1 MHAELMHLTLHIILQ
16 TMFGRQLEN
25 ADQLGQAWT
34 TVLHHFNSQS
44 WALLRL
50 PDSWPTPANR
60 RFDAAL
66 NLLDE
71 VVNGLITARR
81 AGEPGD
87 DLLQLLLDAQDE
99 ETGVGMSDAQ
109 LRDEIM
115 TIFLAGHETSAI
127 GLTWALYLLAQHPD
141 KLAVLR
147 AEVDGVL
154 HGRTATFADL
164 PHLPYTLMVIEE
176 AMRLYPPFW
185 LIYRA
190 PVVPDEIGGY
200 ALTANDMVF
209 ICPAILHR
217 HPDHWPNADRFE
229 PERFALEQKRPSP
242 FVYFPFGAGPRQ
254 CIGNEFAL
262 MEMRLVLASFVSAF
276 DFQLIPDQTIQPEAS
291 VTLRPKH
298 GIKMQIAVRDGN

>member
-1 MHAELMHLTLHIILQ
+1 MP
-16 TMFGRQLEN
+16 
-25 ADQLGQAWT
+25 
-34 TVLHHFNSQS
+34 V
-44 WALLRL
+44 
-50 PDSWPTPANR
+50 
-60 RFDAAL
+60 
-66 NLLDE
+66 
-71 VVNGLITARR
+71 AR
-81 AGEPGD
+81 
-87 DLLQLLLDAQDE
+87 
-99 ETGVGMSDAQ
+99 V
-109 LRDEIM
+109 
-115 TIFLAGHETSAI
+115 
-127 GLTWALYLLAQHPD
+127 
-141 KLAVLR
+141 LAV
-147 AEVDGVL
+147 AGSDSG
-154 HGRTATFADL
+154 GGAGIQADIKSISAL
-164 PHLPYTLMVIEE
+164 
-176 AMRLYPPFW
+176 
-185 LIYRA
+185 
-190 PVVPDEIGGY
+190 GGY